1 MKINMNQFNESLK
14 EVANGDPDSRRRA
27 VGSLAKYTAAEWEG
41 SPDAAHA
48 AVKAL
53 VASERP
59 RGGAGEA
66 GFRAE
71 AVKALG
77 NIGALSPNVV
87 PELIRVLKDD
97 NDAHVRTEAAHALGK
112 IGEKAE
118 SAAKAL
124 TSVLSSKSAGD
135 ALRGEAARAL
145 ARVAPRAPESA
156 KALRTA
162 SDDSSGHVAV
172 CAAEALWRVS
182 ASPAHAVP
190 ALISRISDKAVRGAA
205 VQALCRIGPDAKA
218 AVPALLTAAKDKDRL
233 FHESVVM
240 ALRRIDPQTALQS
253 GIG

>member
-14 EVANGDPDSRRRA
+14 ELSNGDPEAKRKA
-27 VGSLAKYTAAEWEG
+27 VTSLAKYTASEWEG
-41 SPDAAHA
+41 SPDAAQA

-53 VASERP
+53 VVADRP
-59 RGGAGEA
+59 RAGEPV
-66 GFRAE
+66 FRAE

-77 NIGALSPNVV
+77 NIGAQSTAVV

-97 NDAHVRTEAAHALGK
+97 NDALVRTEAAHALGK

-118 SAAKAL
+118 SAGKVLMTVLASKA
-124 TSVLSSKSAGD
+124 SGD
-135 ALRGEAARAL
+135 TLRGEAARAL
-145 ARVAPRAPESA
+145 SRVAPRAPESA

-162 SDDSSGHVAV
+162 SSDPSGHVGV

-182 ASPAHAVP
+182 ASAEHAVP
-190 ALISRISDKAVRGAA
+190 SLVGRISDKKVRGAA

-240 ALRRIDPQTALQS
+240 ALRRIDPQTALQA
-253 GIG
+253 GIA